1 MFSCHQIVLLRDVS
15 PRQFLTEETQSCVET
30 FDYVL
35 TYFCCLCIKCL
46 ASLQPSETS
55 SPLGFH
61 VLNHAYHQQMVF
73 FLLISSVSGMGTSF
87 CHHIGQIHNYSYLL
101 AYLLAH
107 PADID
112 LSSGYSSLSGAS
124 FVQCFICILVSSIS
138 RDYS

>member
-61 VLNHAYHQQMVF
+61 VLNHAYHQQMGF

-87 CHHIGQIHNYSYLL
+87 CHHIGQIHNYSYRL
-101 AYLLAH
+101 AYLLKR
-107 PADID
+107 PVDID
-112 LSSGYSSLSGAS
+112 LSSEYNLLSDAS
-124 FVQCFICILVSSIS
+124 FVHCSYCTLVSTIS
-138 RDYS
+138 RDCS